1 LKNRPLIT
9 IIGKP
14 NVGKSTL
21 FNRII
26 GERKSIVSPIE
37 GVTRDRVYGSFEW
50 IGQTYDIIDTGGFI
64 INEDDIINE
73 NIKIQLD
80 IARHDADFI
89 IFLVDSKDE
98 ITTNDQELAKNL
110 RQLDTPYKLVVNK
123 VDNMKDDN
131 ENYRFYD
138 LGLGD
143 PVFISAEHGRNI
155 GQLLD
160 VIESS
165 TPKNNYQ
172 NQNDNYINLSIT
184 GMPNVGKSSLV
195 NRLINQEKSIVTD
208 IAGTTRDAIDSYIKY
223 YNKTFRLIDTAGIR
237 KRSKLLDE
245 IEYYSIVRS
254 YRAIDESDI
263 SVVVV
268 DISKGFNKQ
277 DRNII
282 NYVIDKGKGLILV
295 LNKWDLIEKDNSTSK
310 EMLNDIIHIYPSIE
324 YYPSLFISV
333 KNNLRVREVL
343 KFSKQVFDERKKI
356 ISTSELNKF
365 LEYITKKYPPPSE
378 NGKFLKIKY
387 ITQISHSP
395 PLFALYCNFPHLFS
409 INYKRY
415 IENQIRENFGF
426 IGSPIR
432 ISFRK
437 KWRNI

>member
-1 LKNRPLIT
+1 MKNKPLIT

-26 GERKSIVSPIE
+26 GEKKSIVSPVE
-37 GVTRDRVYGSFEW
+37 GVTRDRVFGSFDW
-50 IGQTYDIIDTGGFI
+50 LGNMYDIIDTGGFI

-80 IARHDADFI
+80 IARQDADFI
-89 IFLVDSKDE
+89 IFVVDGKDE

-110 RQLDTPYKLVVNK
+110 RLLDTPFRLVVNK
-123 VDNMKDDN
+123 VDKQDN
-131 ENYRFYD
+131 DNDNYRFYS
-138 LGLGD
+138 LGLGE
-143 PVFISAEHGRNI
+143 PIFLSAEHGRNI
-155 GQLLD
+155 GEILDAIENDVLLPS
-160 VIESS
+160 VQ
-165 TPKNNYQ
+165 KNNE
-172 NQNDNYINLSIT
+172 NDISLSIT

-195 NRLINQEKSIVTD
+195 NRLLNEQKSIVTN

-223 YNKTFRLIDTAGIR
+223 YDENFRIIDKSGIR

-254 YRAIDESDI
+254 YRAIEESNV
-263 SVVVV
+263 SAVVI

-282 NYVIDKGKGLILV
+282 SYVIDKGKGLILV
-295 LNKWDLIEKDNSTSK
+295 LNKWDKIEKDGFTLDK
-310 EMLNDIIHIYPSIE
+310 IKKDIIHSYPILE
-324 YYPSLFISV
+324 YYPMLFISV

-343 KFSKQVFDERKKI
+343 KYAKDVFYERQKT
-356 ISTSELNKF
+356 ISTSDLNKF
-365 LEYITKKYPPPSE
+365 LEKITKKYPPPSE

-387 ITQISHSP
+387 ITQISQSP
-395 PLFALYCNFPHLFS
+395 PLFALYCNFPHLFPV
-409 INYKRY
+409 NYKRY
-415 IENQIRENFGF
+415 IENQLRSHFGF
-426 IGSPIR
+426 NGSPIR

-437 KWRNI
+437 K